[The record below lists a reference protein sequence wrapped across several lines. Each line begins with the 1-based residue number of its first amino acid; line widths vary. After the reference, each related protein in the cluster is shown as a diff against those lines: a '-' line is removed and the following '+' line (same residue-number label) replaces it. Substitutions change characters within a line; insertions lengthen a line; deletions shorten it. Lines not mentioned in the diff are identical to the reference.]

1 MPPNLCF
8 QQLLAQF
15 FNLSIFVI
23 QKFRREGTSIGQ
35 LSDASLMKED
45 KNAMSV
51 EQTLMGMGVGDG
63 GGSRRD
69 RLRGGETDRERAE
82 KEKEREYREK

>member
-1 MPPNLCF
+1 MHQSCHAIEMPPNLCF

-63 GGSRRD
+63 GEQERQ
-69 RLRGGETDRERAE
+69 TD
-82 KEKEREYREK
+82 